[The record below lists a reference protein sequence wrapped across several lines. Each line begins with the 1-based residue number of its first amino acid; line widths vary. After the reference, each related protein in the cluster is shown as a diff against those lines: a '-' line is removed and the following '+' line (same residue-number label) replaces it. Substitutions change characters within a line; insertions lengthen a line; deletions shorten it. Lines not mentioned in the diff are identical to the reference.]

1 MLALCCRL
9 NVFSATSLK
18 VLLTLKKP
26 KEQKESP
33 FLVFHVAN
41 MGINTKVRK
50 YDMCAATYIRK
61 IALKCLEF
69 KGQSVT
75 AHQGLLTQVCL
86 YWFLWLCVCSQT
98 CK

>member
-1 MLALCCRL
+1 MLALCCHL

-33 FLVFHVAN
+33 FLVFHVAH

-50 YDMCAATYIRK
+50 YDMSAATYIRK

-69 KGQSVT
+69 KGYSTPGFTDTSVSVLVSLVV
-75 AHQGLLTQVCL
+75 HVRSNMLMM
-86 YWFLWLCVCSQT
+86 
-98 CK
+98 